1 MPGECMDTDASKTPS
16 TPIVMLLLW
25 LTGLYLRLTVLV
37 APPLA
42 PRIADD
48 LNLGQAA
55 TGALTTLPILM
66 LAVAGLGASWL
77 ISRIGARRTLIT
89 ALLLV
94 VLSSSARGLGGVP
107 TLFIATAVMGIAIA
121 GIQPALPTLLT
132 EWWPSRI
139 AMGTA
144 IYMNG
149 MLIGEVIGSTLTL
162 PVMLP
167 LAGGDWR
174 LTLLFWSLPALI
186 PALSIRLL
194 SRPSRAF
201 ENDTGHWLPDW
212 RRPLVWKLGI
222 LLGASGSVF
231 FGVNAY
237 MGTVLEGRGE
247 AELLPL
253 ALTLFN
259 TTQIAASLIMF
270 TVGRRWIGHPR
281 PLQVLMLV
289 SLLGLSG
296 FLFLAGWPA
305 LTALIP
311 TGLSVGLLLILL
323 VALPPPYT
331 RGNATAALAA
341 GMFAVGAITNFFVPL
356 LGGLVGDWLG
366 AARYSVVPILIYGA
380 VALPLARR
388 LPARSGLSHE

>member
-1 MPGECMDTDASKTPS
+1 MDTKTPKTPS
-16 TPIVMLLLW
+16 TPVVMLLLW
-25 LTGLYLRLTVLV
+25 LTGLYLRLTVLI

-42 PRIADD
+42 PRIARD
-48 LNLGQAA
+48 LDLGQAA

-66 LAVAGLGASWL
+66 LAVAGLAASWL

-94 VLSSSARGLGGVP
+94 VISSSARGLGDAP
-107 TLFIATAVMGIAIA
+107 MLFVATAVMGIAIA

-167 LAGGDWR
+167 LANGDWR
-174 LTLLFWSLPALI
+174 LALLYWSLPALI

-194 SRPSRAF
+194 SPVSRAF

-222 LLGASGSVF
+222 LLGASGSIF
-231 FGVNAY
+231 FGINAY
-237 MGTVLEGRGE
+237 MGSVLGGRGE
-247 AELLPL
+247 EALLPV
-253 ALTLFN
+253 ALVMFN
-259 TTQIAASLIMF
+259 TTQIAASIIMF
-270 TVGRRWIGHPR
+270 TVGRSWIGHPR
-281 PLQVLMLV
+281 PLMVLMIVGL
-289 SLLGLSG
+289 SGLSG
-296 FLFLAGWPA
+296 FIWLSGWPA
-305 LTALIP
+305 LVALMP
-311 TGLSVGLLLILL
+311 TGLAVGLLLILI
-323 VALPPPYT
+323 VALPPLYT

-356 LGGLVGDWLG
+356 LGGLAGDMLG
-366 AARYSVVPILIYGA
+366 SPRFAVIPILIYGLL
-380 VALPLARR
+380 ALPLARQ
-388 LPARSGLSHE
+388 LPTRSGLSHE

>member
-1 MPGECMDTDASKTPS
+1 MDTDASKTPS

-89 ALLLV
+89 ALVLV

-212 RRPLVWKLGI
+212 RRPLVWKLGV

-237 MGTVLEGRGE
+237 MGTVLEGRNE
-247 AELLPL
+247 ADLLPL

-270 TVGRRWIGHPR
+270 TVGRRWIGRPR

-296 FLFLAGWPA
+296 FLFLSGWPA
-305 LTALIP
+305 LLALIP

-323 VALPPPYT
+323 VALPPLYT

-366 AARYSVVPILIYGA
+366 AARYAVVPILIYGA

>member
-1 MPGECMDTDASKTPS
+1 MDTDTPAAPS
-16 TPIVMLLLW
+16 TPVVMLLLW

-42 PRIADD
+42 PHIARD
-48 LNLGQAA
+48 LDLGQAA

-66 LAVAGLGASWL
+66 LAVAGLAASWL

-89 ALLLV
+89 ALVLLV
-94 VLSSSARGLGGVP
+94 VTSASRGLGDAP

-174 LTLLFWSLPALI
+174 LALVYWSLPALI

-194 SRPSRAF
+194 SPASRAF

-212 RRPLVWKLGI
+212 RQPLMWKLGI
-222 LLGASGSVF
+222 LLGASGSIF
-231 FGVNAY
+231 FGINAY
-237 MGTVLEGRGE
+237 MGSVLDGRGE
-247 AELLPL
+247 DTLLPV
-253 ALTLFN
+253 ALVMFN
-259 TTQIAASLIMF
+259 TTQIGASLIMF
-270 TVGRRWIGHPR
+270 SFGRHWIGRSQP
-281 PLQVLMLV
+281 LML
-289 SLLGLSG
+289 LMLMGLTGLGG
-296 FLFLAGWPA
+296 FLWLSGWPA
-305 LTALIP
+305 LIALVP
-311 TGLSVGLLLILL
+311 TGLAVGLLLILI
-323 VALPPPYT
+323 VALPPLYT

-341 GMFAVGAITNFFVPL
+341 GMFAVGAVTNFFVPL
-356 LGGLVGDWLG
+356 LGGVVGDLFG
-366 AARYSVVPILIYGA
+366 SARFAVIPILIYGLL
-380 VALPLARR
+380 ALPLTRQ
-388 LPARSGLSHE
+388 LPARSGLSQE

>member
-1 MPGECMDTDASKTPS
+1 MHSDTPKTPS
-16 TPIVMLLLW
+16 TPVVMLLLW

-42 PRIADD
+42 PHIARD
-48 LNLGQAA
+48 LDLGQAA

-66 LAVAGLGASWL
+66 LAVAGLAASWL

-89 ALLLV
+89 GLLLV
-94 VLSSSARGLGGVP
+94 VVSSSARGLGDAP
-107 TLFIATAVMGIAIA
+107 MLFIATAVMGIAIA

-149 MLIGEVIGSTLTL
+149 MLIGEVVGSTLTL

-167 LAGGDWR
+167 LANGDWR
-174 LTLLFWSLPALI
+174 LALVYWSLPALI

-194 SRPSRAF
+194 SPASRAF

-222 LLGASGSVF
+222 LLGASGSIF
-231 FGVNAY
+231 FGINAY
-237 MGTVLEGRGE
+237 MGSVLGGRGE
-247 AELLPL
+247 EALLSI
-253 ALTLFN
+253 ALVMFN

-270 TVGRRWIGHPR
+270 GFGRHWIGRSR
-281 PLQVLMLV
+281 PLVLLMMIGLCG
-289 SLLGLSG
+289 LGG
-296 FLFLAGWPA
+296 FLWLSGWPA
-305 LTALIP
+305 LVALIP
-311 TGLSVGLLLILL
+311 TGLAVGLLLILI
-323 VALPPPYT
+323 VALPPLYT

-341 GMFAVGAITNFFVPL
+341 GMFAVGAMTNFFVPL
-356 LGGLVGDWLG
+356 LGGLVGDLLG
-366 AARYSVVPILIYGA
+366 SPRFAVIPILIYGLL
-380 VALPLARR
+380 ALPLARQ
-388 LPARSGLSHE
+388 LPGRSGLSHE

>member
-1 MPGECMDTDASKTPS
+1 
-16 TPIVMLLLW
+16 MLLLW

-42 PRIADD
+42 PRIAGD
-48 LNLGQAA
+48 LDLGQAA

-66 LAVAGLGASWL
+66 LAVAGLAASWL

-89 ALLLV
+89 ALILV
-94 VLSSSARGLGGVP
+94 VVSSSARGLAGAP
-107 TLFIATAVMGIAIA
+107 TLFVATAVMGAAIA

-186 PALSIRLL
+186 PAVSIRLL

-201 ENDTGHWLPDW
+201 EQDTGHWLPDW
-212 RRPLVWKLGI
+212 RRPLVWRLGV

-247 AELLPL
+247 AELLGL
-253 ALTLFN
+253 ALSVFN

-270 TVGRRWIGHPR
+270 TVGRRWIGRSR
-281 PLQVLMLV
+281 PLQRLMV
-289 SLLGLSG
+289 TSLIGLSG
-296 FLFLAGWPA
+296 FLFLSGWPA
-305 LTALIP
+305 LLALLP

-323 VALPPPYT
+323 VALPPLYT

-356 LGGLVGDWLG
+356 LGGLAGDWLG
-366 AARYSVVPILIYGA
+366 GARYAVVPILIYGVA
-380 VALPLARR
+380 ALPLARR
-388 LPARSGLSHE
+388 LPARSGLSQE

>member
-1 MPGECMDTDASKTPS
+1 MDTDASKTPS
-16 TPIVMLLLW
+16 TPVVMLLLW

-42 PRIADD
+42 PRIAED
-48 LNLGQAA
+48 LGLGQAA

-66 LAVAGLGASWL
+66 LAVAGLAASWL

-89 ALLLV
+89 ALILV
-94 VLSSSARGLGGVP
+94 VVSSSARGLAGAP
-107 TLFIATAVMGIAIA
+107 TLFVATAVMGAAIA

-201 ENDTGHWLPDW
+201 EQDTGHWLPDW
-212 RRPLVWKLGI
+212 RRPLVWRLGV

-247 AELLPL
+247 AELLAL
-253 ALTLFN
+253 ALSVFN

-270 TVGRRWIGHPR
+270 TVGRRWIGRSR
-281 PLQVLMLV
+281 PLQLLMV
-289 SLLGLSG
+289 TSLIGLSG
-296 FLFLAGWPA
+296 FLFLSGWPA
-305 LTALIP
+305 LLALLP

-323 VALPPPYT
+323 VALPPLYT

-356 LGGLVGDWLG
+356 LGGLAGDWLG
-366 AARYSVVPILIYGA
+366 GARYAVVPILIYGVA
-380 VALPLARR
+380 ALPLARR
-388 LPARSGLSHE
+388 LPARSGLSQE